1 MGLTVLI
8 CDIAADLKPA
18 LCLHFQYLSFSSAD
32 FLYRLFI
39 KKKKKSK
46 LPLNCWHLQTYHF
59 KKGAQKVISRP
70 RFEFGA
76 QNKFNFSTLMRS
88 SQMASPIC
96 NICPA
101 NWLESMRLVPSAD

>member
-39 KKKKKSK
+39 KKKKKKQVATELLALTNLS
-46 LPLNCWHLQTYHF
+46 L
-59 KKGAQKVISRP
+59 
-70 RFEFGA
+70 
-76 QNKFNFSTLMRS
+76 
-88 SQMASPIC
+88 
-96 NICPA
+96 
-101 NWLESMRLVPSAD
+101 